1 MEPQQK
7 KKARRLI
14 HETRVMTL
22 SVCREDIPWSAP
34 VYFVFHDTGFYFFSN
49 ENSRHVKDAES
60 MRPVSA
66 SIFQDSD
73 QMEDIF
79 GFQMAGRIEAISKMD
94 EQLRIVKKYVSKF
107 SFLKQLFGPQ
117 LIENRRFFLEKFKSR
132 LYCFH
137 PDRVYLSDNSATSGK
152 RSEIDLTTLFPRE
165 KGLCSR

>member
-1 MEPQQK
+1 MMEPQQK
-7 KKARRLI
+7 EKARRLI

-34 VYFVFHDTGFYFFSN
+34 VYFVFHDLGFYFFSN
-49 ENSRHVKDAES
+49 ENSRHVKDSEG

-73 QMEDIF
+73 QMENIF
-79 GFQMAGRIEAISKMD
+79 GFQMAGRIKIITKMD
-94 EQLRIVKKYVSKF
+94 EHLRIVKKYVSKF
-107 SFLKQLFGPQ
+107 NFLKQLFGPQ

-137 PDRVYLSDNSATSGK
+137 PDRVYLSDNSNTSGK
-152 RSEIDLTTLFPRE
+152 RSEIDLATLFPRE
-165 KGLCSR
+165 KSL